1 MIREFCKI
9 STEKQISFKKL
20 KDKKVG
26 NRKRLVDK
34 NTQTF
39 ESKLIVPTEINSLK
53 SQDSIQSS
61 NLKDKAPKQDKDTD
75 TD

>member
-26 NRKRLVDK
+26 NPKRLVDK
-34 NTQTF
+34 NTQTV
-39 ESKLIVPTEINSLK
+39 ESKLILPNEINSLK

-61 NLKDKAPKQDKDTD
+61 NLKDKATILDKDTD

>member
-34 NTQTF
+34 NTQTV
-39 ESKLIVPTEINSLK
+39 ESKLIVPNEINSYK

-61 NLKDKAPKQDKDTD
+61 NLKDKATILDKDTD

>member
-34 NTQTF
+34 NTQTV
-39 ESKLIVPTEINSLK
+39 ESKLIVPNEINSLK

-61 NLKDKAPKQDKDTD
+61 NLKDKATIQDKDTD